1 MEHEL
6 LHFNI
11 NLDVRLNLAC
21 PEHVEGKSVRHEEG
35 AGVKRTATFYKLTLL
50 RQAQNDSFINRMIV
64 FNEYSYYFGC
74 QAELVEVEVTRRKS
88 NGVKQN
94 RYFL

>member
-1 MEHEL
+1 M
-6 LHFNI
+6 NTAI
-11 NLDVRLNLAC
+11 TLDVRLSLS
-21 PEHVEGKSVRHEEG
+21 KSVPHQEG
-35 AGVKRTATFYKLTLL
+35 EGVKRIATFSKLTLL
-50 RQAQNDSFINRMIV
+50 RQAQNDSFLNRMIV

-94 RYFL
+94 KYFLKINPSSTSSE